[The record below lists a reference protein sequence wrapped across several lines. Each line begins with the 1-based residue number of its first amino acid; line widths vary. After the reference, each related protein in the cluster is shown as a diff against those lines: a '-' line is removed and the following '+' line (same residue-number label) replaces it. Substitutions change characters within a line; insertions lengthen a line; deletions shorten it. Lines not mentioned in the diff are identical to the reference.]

1 MDLLSFS
8 KKGGIVHASQH
19 EKSVLFHQNPQKQGT
34 IEYADTIPAVG
45 HHIQLYSHGRYHH
58 CL

>member
-19 EKSVLFHQNPQKQGT
+19 EKSVLFHQNPQK
-34 IEYADTIPAVG
+34 
-45 HHIQLYSHGRYHH
+45 
-58 CL
+58 